1 MSHRI
6 LGGLPIKELAAR
18 TWAETLED
26 NLLGRAA
33 ELAYYFLLAL
43 FPMLIFLTSLVGFI
57 EGAQANI
64 FRAMARV
71 VPGEAMRLVDET
83 IQDVVSKRSGGLLS
97 FGVLAALWA
106 GSGGVSAVMETL
118 TATYDVKE
126 ERSYWKLRLL
136 AILITILLAVLL
148 VGGVILIMFGDKLS
162 VQLAERLG
170 LGPAFKVFWG
180 AVDYLLGLALLF
192 SALEVIYFFGP
203 NVKQDWRWITPGA
216 VFAVALM
223 IVASI
228 LFSLYLRFGPSYS
241 ATYGGLGAVI
251 VLLLWLY
258 LMALIVLV
266 GSEINAEITHAAGK
280 QTPQKVG

>member
-1 MSHRI
+1 MSKI

-18 TWAETLED
+18 TWDETLED

-64 FRAMARV
+64 FSAMARV

-83 IQDVVSKRSGGLLS
+83 IRDVVSKRSGGLLS

-126 ERSYWKLRLL
+126 GRSYWKLRLL
-136 AILITILLAVLL
+136 AILITVLLAVLL

-266 GSEINAEITHAAGK
+266 GSEINAEIAHAAGK
-280 QTPQKVG
+280 ETPQKAG

>member
-1 MSHRI
+1 MSKI

-18 TWAETLED
+18 TWDETLED

-64 FRAMARV
+64 FSAMARV

-83 IQDVVSKRSGGLLS
+83 IRDVVSKRSGGLLS

-136 AILITILLAVLL
+136 AILITVLLAVLL

-266 GSEINAEITHAAGK
+266 GSEINAEIAHAAGK
-280 QTPQKVG
+280 ETPQKAG

>member
-1 MSHRI
+1 MSKI

-18 TWAETLED
+18 TWDETLED

-64 FRAMARV
+64 FSAMARV

-83 IQDVVSKRSGGLLS
+83 IRDVVSKRSGGLLS

-136 AILITILLAVLL
+136 AILITVLLAVLL

-266 GSEINAEITHAAGK
+266 GSEINAEIAHAAGK